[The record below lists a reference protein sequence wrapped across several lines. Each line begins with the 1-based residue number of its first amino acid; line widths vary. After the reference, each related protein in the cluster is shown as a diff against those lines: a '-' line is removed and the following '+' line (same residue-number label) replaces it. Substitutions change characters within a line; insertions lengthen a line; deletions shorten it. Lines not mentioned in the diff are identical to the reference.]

1 MVKAILES
9 KLGKKIHKLIDKE
22 SKVLIKNS
30 FWVFFAN
37 SYGAGLAFLRS
48 ILIARGL
55 GAETLGAYAVIIAFV
70 VTIQEIVKLNVA
82 LGVIQF
88 GAKYIQEKRLDKV
101 VSLLKGSVLTS
112 LVFGGISVLIVGIIS
127 FFTYDY
133 FFSIKG
139 LHIIIILYAIV
150 NSLSFIDNIGRCSLK
165 IFYKFKI
172 NAIVQIVM
180 DTFEFIM
187 VAICIY
193 LYPKN
198 IEYFFYTAIITKFI
212 NSLICN
218 IAIYIELKVELKGY
232 LNSKISLLKNQ
243 YKELSNFVV
252 GNSFSNTL
260 KTFMNQ
266 GDVLLLNMFS
276 STAAVGVYTVSKKLA
291 YSILTITDPL
301 TTSSYPQLAH
311 LSAQRKYNDL
321 LVMLKKIT
329 KALIIPIIIFL
340 FLAYIFRNDVTTK
353 IYGSEYIHAGNP
365 FFIHLLG
372 AAQGALFFWSLPLIQ
387 SMGLTR
393 IRIYGY
399 IIALIS
405 QAIITF
411 LLAPRIG
418 ASGAAIG
425 LLVGN
430 LITTL
435 IFLYF
440 SFQRIKNNIV
450 ADIN

>member
-1 MVKAILES
+1 
-9 KLGKKIHKLIDKE
+9 
-22 SKVLIKNS
+22 
-30 FWVFFAN
+30 
-37 SYGAGLAFLRS
+37 
-48 ILIARGL
+48 
-55 GAETLGAYAVIIAFV
+55 
-70 VTIQEIVKLNVA
+70 
-82 LGVIQF
+82 
-88 GAKYIQEKRLDKV
+88 
-101 VSLLKGSVLTS
+101 
-112 LVFGGISVLIVGIIS
+112 
-127 FFTYDY
+127 
-133 FFSIKG
+133 
-139 LHIIIILYAIV
+139 
-150 NSLSFIDNIGRCSLK
+150 
-165 IFYKFKI
+165 
-172 NAIVQIVM
+172 
-180 DTFEFIM
+180 
-187 VAICIY
+187 
-193 LYPKN
+193 
-198 IEYFFYTAIITKFI
+198 
-212 NSLICN
+212 
-218 IAIYIELKVELKGY
+218 
-232 LNSKISLLKNQ
+232 
-243 YKELSNFVV
+243 
-252 GNSFSNTL
+252 
-260 KTFMNQ
+260 MNQ

-411 LLAPRIG
+411 LLAPKIG